1 MSPQAR
7 IGGSGGRLAAPS
19 QHASGLRAVLFDMD
33 GLLVDSEP
41 LWFVIEREVAE
52 RLGAPWGEAD
62 QEALIGG
69 SLERTVSYLLAKA
82 DGAATADE
90 AARADGAATAGR
102 EDVARWLVD
111 GMAQLVLDRGL
122 PLQPG
127 AARLLAGLEAAGMP
141 CALVTASSRVI
152 MDAVLKVTGLSF
164 GVTVCG
170 EDVQRGKPD
179 PEPYLRAAALL
190 GVPPSGCVVLEDS
203 PTGIAAARAAGC
215 PVIAVPSVPVLPE
228 SGLVTVKS
236 LDEVGF
242 GLLERVVTGNSE
254 VSAPAVTEKF

>member
-1 MSPQAR
+1 MTAR
-7 IGGSGGRLAAPS
+7 DPRPLRRRAATAGSGGAPPRAA
-19 QHASGLRAVLFDMD
+19 LRAVLFDMD
-33 GLLVDSEP
+33 GLLVASEP
-41 LWFVIEREVAE
+41 LWFVVEREVAE

-69 SLERTVSYLLAKA
+69 SLERTVSWLLAKA
-82 DGAATADE
+82 GGQAGT
-90 AARADGAATAGR
+90 GGQVPAGR
-102 EDVARWLVD
+102 ADVARWLVE
-111 GMAQLVLDRGL
+111 GMARLVLARGL

-127 AARLLAGLEAAGMP
+127 AARLLAALEAVGVP
-141 CALVTASSRVI
+141 CALVTASSRTI

-203 PTGIAAARAAGC
+203 PTGIVAARAAGC
-215 PVIAVPSVPVLPE
+215 AVIAVPSVPVPPGP
-228 SGLVTVKS
+228 GLLTVGS
-236 LDEVGF
+236 LEDVGID
-242 GLLERVVTGNSE
+242 LLERVVTGNFDGPGRS
-254 VSAPAVTEKF
+254 VTEEF

>member
-1 MSPQAR
+1 MT
-7 IGGSGGRLAAPS
+7 GRDPRPLRRPK
-19 QHASGLRAVLFDMD
+19 GLQAVLFDMD

-41 LWFVIEREVAE
+41 LWFVVEREVAE

-82 DGAATADE
+82 GGAATPGGAATAE
-90 AARADGAATAGR
+90 GAATAR
-102 EDVARWLVD
+102 RADVARWLVD
-111 GMAQLVLDRGL
+111 GMARLVLARGL

-127 AARLLAGLEAAGMP
+127 AARLLAGLEAAGVP

-179 PEPYLRAAALL
+179 PEPYMRAAALL
-190 GVPPSGCVVLEDS
+190 GVLPSGCVVLEDS
-203 PTGIAAARAAGC
+203 PTGVAAARAAGC
-215 PVIAVPSVPVLPE
+215 PVIAVPSVPVPPW
-228 SGLVTVKS
+228 SGLITVKS
-236 LDEVGF
+236 LDDVGF
-242 GLLERVVTGNSE
+242 ELLERVVTGKSE
-254 VSAPAVTEKF
+254 GRDRAVTEKF

>member
-1 MSPQAR
+1 MTARDLRSPA
-7 IGGSGGRLAAPS
+7 L
-19 QHASGLRAVLFDMD
+19 HAVLFDMD

-41 LWFVIEREVAE
+41 LWFVVEREVAE

-82 DGAATADE
+82 DGAATA
-90 AARADGAATAGR
+90 GR
-102 EDVARWLVD
+102 DDVARWLVA
-111 GMAQLVLDRGL
+111 GMARLVLARGL

-127 AARLLAGLEAAGMP
+127 AARLLADLEAAGVP
-141 CALVTASSRVI
+141 CALVTASSRAI

-170 EDVQRGKPD
+170 EDVQRGKPH
-179 PEPYLRAAALL
+179 PEPYQRAAALL
-190 GVPPSGCVVLEDS
+190 GVPPPGCVVLEDS

-215 PVIAVPSVPVLPE
+215 PVIAVPSVPVAPGP
-228 SGLVTVKS
+228 GLITVKS
-236 LDEVGF
+236 LRDVGF
-242 GLLERVVTGNSE
+242 DLLEAVVTGKSDGCDH
-254 VSAPAVTEKF
+254 AVTEKF

>member
-1 MSPQAR
+1 VTAR
-7 IGGSGGRLAAPS
+7 DPRPPPAL
-19 QHASGLRAVLFDMD
+19 LAVLFDMD

-41 LWFVIEREVAE
+41 LWFVIEREVAG

-69 SLERTVSYLLAKA
+69 SLQRTVSYLLAKA
-82 DGAATADE
+82 E
-90 AARADGAATAGR
+90 EPVTAGR
-102 EDVARWLVD
+102 EDVAHWLVA
-111 GMAQLVLDRGL
+111 GMARLVLARGL

-127 AARLLAGLEAAGMP
+127 AAGLLAGLDAAGVP
-141 CALVTASSRVI
+141 CALVTASSRAI

-190 GVPPSGCVVLEDS
+190 GVPPAGCVVLEDS

-215 PVIAVPSVPVLPE
+215 PVVAVPSVPVPP
-228 SGLVTVKS
+228 GPGVTTLKS
-236 LDEVGF
+236 LRDVDF
-242 GLLERVVTGNSE
+242 DLLEAVVTGRSDGRDH
-254 VSAPAVTEKF
+254 AVTEKF

>member
-1 MSPQAR
+1 VTAR
-7 IGGSGGRLAAPS
+7 DPLPLRRPTTLA
-19 QHASGLRAVLFDMD
+19 AVLFDMD

-52 RLGAPWGEAD
+52 RLGVPWSEAD

-69 SLERTVSYLLAKA
+69 SLERTVSYVLAKA
-82 DGAATADE
+82 GGAVTA
-90 AARADGAATAGR
+90 RR
-102 EDVARWLVD
+102 EDVARWLVE
-111 GMAQLVLDRGL
+111 GMARLVLGRGL

-127 AARLLAGLEAAGMP
+127 AARLLAALDAAGVP
-141 CALVTASSRVI
+141 CALVTASSRAI

-190 GVPPSGCVVLEDS
+190 RAPPPGCVVLEDS

-215 PVIAVPSVPVLPE
+215 PVIAVPSVPVLPAP
-228 SGLVTVKS
+228 GLLTVKS

-242 GLLERVVTGNSE
+242 DLLERAATGNSE
-254 VSAPAVTEKF
+254 GDDRAVTEKF